1 MKINKNL
8 IIGFIV
14 SYVLS
19 QIIIYLLSKNN
30 FFKSPM
36 YILLPIFAYFALY
49 LITPMINK
57 YIKSNNIATSIAFLI
72 ICVVSFYIVLYIFH
86 WNTLGIL
93 NNITIE
99 FNYFKILLD
108 SAFLEFTLAG
118 IIGILFSKK

>member
-14 SYVLS
+14 SYILS

-49 LITPMINK
+49 LITPAINK
-57 YIKSNNIATSIAFLI
+57 YVKSDNIATSIAFLI
-72 ICVVSFYIVLYIFH
+72 ICVVSFYIALYIFH

-93 NNITIE
+93 NNRAIE
-99 FNYFKILLD
+99 FNYLKILLD